1 MKFNAFSALAI
12 ASALV
17 IGTAGEMTFNPTPV
31 QAETAQQ
38 IAQSSAGRFVTVK
51 QEKATTGTARI
62 VREGD
67 KTYLEFDGA
76 FSTAS
81 GPDVNVVLHHN
92 SSVDVNLDEGEYFTL
107 AALKSQT
114 GAQRYEL
121 PAYLNVGDYESVVIW
136 CRKFNVS
143 FGYATL

>member
-1 MKFNAFSALAI
+1 MKFNTFSALAI
-12 ASALV
+12 ASTLL

-31 QAETAQQ
+31 QAETSQQ
-38 IAQSSAGRFVTVK
+38 IAQNSTGRFVTVK
-51 QEKATTGTARI
+51 QEKSTTGTARI

-76 FSTAS
+76 FSTAN
-81 GPDVNVVLHHN
+81 GPDVNVLLHHN
-92 SSVDVNLDEGEYFTL
+92 NTVDVNLDEGDYFTL
-107 AALKSQT
+107 AALQSQT

-121 PAYLNVGDYESVVIW
+121 PGYLNVSDYNSVVIW

>member
-1 MKFNAFSALAI
+1 MKFNTFSALAI
-12 ASALV
+12 ASALLV
-17 IGTAGEMTFNPTPV
+17 GTAGEMTFNASPV
-31 QAETAQQ
+31 RAEAPQQ
-38 IAQSSAGRFVTVK
+38 IAQNTSGRFVTVK
-51 QEKATTGTARI
+51 QEKSTTGTARI

-76 FSTAS
+76 FSTAN
-81 GPDVNVVLHHN
+81 GPDVNVILHHN
-92 SSVDVNLDEGEYFTL
+92 NSVGVNLNEGEYFTL
-107 AALKSQT
+107 ASLKSQT

-121 PAYLNVGDYESVVIW
+121 PGYLNVDDYNSVVIW